1 MKSRN
6 MDILIRLEE
15 LGFLILTVF
24 LFSQLPYP
32 WWLFPLL
39 LVIPDISILGYMI
52 NDLIGAY
59 VYNFMHH
66 KGIAVLFYLAGVLT
80 ASTLLALVG
89 LILFAHSSLDR
100 LLGMGL
106 RHRKGFKETH
116 LGPLGGKR

>member
-6 MDILIRLEE
+6 MEILIRLEE

-39 LVIPDISILGYMI
+39 LFIPDISILGYMI
-52 NDLIGAY
+52 NEVVGAY
-59 VYNFMHH
+59 IYNFMHH
-66 KGIAVLFYLAGVLT
+66 RGIAVLIYVAGVIL
-80 ASTLLALVG
+80 ANTLLALIG
-89 LILFAHSSLDR
+89 LVLFAHSSLDR

-106 RHRKGFKETH
+106 KHRGGFRETH
-116 LGPLGGKR
+116 LGPLGRK

>member
-1 MKSRN
+1 MKSKN
-6 MDILIRLEE
+6 MDVLIRLEE

-32 WWLFPLL
+32 WWLYPLL
-39 LVIPDISILGYMI
+39 LFIPDISILGYMV
-52 NDLIGAY
+52 NEVTGAY

-66 KGIAVLFYLAGVLT
+66 RGIAVLIYLGGIIISNA
-80 ASTLLALVG
+80 LLALIG

-106 RHRKGFKETH
+106 RHRKGFRETH
-116 LGPLGGKR
+116 LGPLGDKK